1 MTLEEAKKAIEEL
14 KAQGETEESMLGTF
28 YLMFQD
34 DVISV
39 DELGDLCQL
48 IGYELTDE
56 FRNMSPEDQKTKGYE
71 EVEDE
76 DTDLSKEEIEDAK
89 EIEPGEGG
97 DDKKNNN
104 FGDDKK
110 NKSENSES
118 EDDDKEEQEKAK
130 KLFGF

>member
-39 DELGDLCQL
+39 DELDDLCQL

-89 EIEPGEGG
+89 EVEPGEG

-104 FGDDKK
+104 FGDDNK

-118 EDDDKEEQEKAK
+118 EDDEEEKEKAK

>member
-34 DVISV
+34 DVITV
-39 DELGDLCQL
+39 EELGDLCQL

-56 FRNMSPEDQKTKGYE
+56 FKNMSPEDQKTKGYE

-76 DTDLSKEEIEDAK
+76 ETDLSKEEIDDAK
-89 EIEPGEGG
+89 ELEPGEEDSEKSEKPENEG
-97 DDKKNNN
+97 DD
-104 FGDDKK
+104 
-110 NKSENSES
+110 
-118 EDDDKEEQEKAK
+118 EDEKEKAK

>member
-14 KAQGETEESMLGTF
+14 KAQGENEKSMLGTF

-34 DVISV
+34 DVITV

-56 FRNMSPEDQKTKGYE
+56 FKNMSPEDQKTKGYE

-76 DTDLSKEEIEDAK
+76 ETDLSKEEIDDAK
-89 EIEPGEGG
+89 ELEPGE
-97 DDKKNNN
+97 
-104 FGDDKK
+104 
-110 NKSENSES
+110 ENSEKPEN
-118 EDDDKEEQEKAK
+118 EDDDEDEKEKAK

>member
-89 EIEPGEGG
+89 EIEPCEGG
-97 DDKKNNN
+97 DDN
-104 FGDDKK
+104 K
-110 NKSENSES
+110 NKSGNSES

>member
-14 KAQGETEESMLGTF
+14 KAQGETDESMLGTF

-39 DELGDLCQL
+39 DELDDLCQL

-89 EIEPGEGG
+89 EVEPGEG

-104 FGDDKK
+104 FGDDNK

-118 EDDDKEEQEKAK
+118 EDDEEEKEKAK